1 MALKPKEA
9 YLHLV
14 TGGFDNEKRREV
26 RKLFAAPSE
35 ADSEEDDVTDEHD
48 LDLAV
53 GLLEEFYS
61 IGVKG
66 FSLQQAQDT
75 LKIFGVAV
83 FDSNDDLRDM
93 LNSPRLRLHSNNDV
107 WGVPDERHIEN
118 LKTQFCD
125 CDEEAIAKRAES
137 LKEQFHP
144 VS

>member
-61 IGVKG
+61 MASRDLVCSRPRIRSKYSVLL
-66 FSLQQAQDT
+66 FSTAT
-75 LKIFGVAV
+75 MICG
-83 FDSNDDLRDM
+83 
-93 LNSPRLRLHSNNDV
+93 
-107 WGVPDERHIEN
+107 I
-118 LKTQFCD
+118 C
-125 CDEEAIAKRAES
+125 
-137 LKEQFHP
+137 
-144 VS
+144 